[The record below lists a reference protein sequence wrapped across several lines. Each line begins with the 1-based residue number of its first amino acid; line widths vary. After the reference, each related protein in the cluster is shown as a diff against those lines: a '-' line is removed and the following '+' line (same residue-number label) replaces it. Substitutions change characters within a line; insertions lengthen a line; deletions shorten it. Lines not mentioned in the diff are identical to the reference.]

1 MKGGDAVEK
10 ILAVLSA
17 LFSLPSVAG
26 AVTWT
31 SLINS
36 TDFDGVRADVLT
48 TAGGVISVVL
58 VVLGLGILIRV
69 LSR

>member
-1 MKGGDAVEK
+1 MKK
-10 ILAVLSA
+10 ILAVLGA
-17 LFSLPSVAG
+17 LFCLPSVAG

-58 VVLGLGILIRV
+58 VVLGLGILVRV